1 LRERKV
7 RVVKQRYEK
16 LRLRKRLWV
25 KRREEKRVRELD
37 RAFMVEE
44 NLPGP
49 LERAVVL
56 CRGAATNCYDMPS
69 PTGARE
75 RRE

>member
-1 LRERKV
+1 
-7 RVVKQRYEK
+7 
-16 LRLRKRLWV
+16 
-25 KRREEKRVRELD
+25 
-37 RAFMVEE
+37 MVEG

-69 PTGARE
+69 PAGARARRDE
-75 RRE
+75 RKKEDDVLLTNNRAPHAV